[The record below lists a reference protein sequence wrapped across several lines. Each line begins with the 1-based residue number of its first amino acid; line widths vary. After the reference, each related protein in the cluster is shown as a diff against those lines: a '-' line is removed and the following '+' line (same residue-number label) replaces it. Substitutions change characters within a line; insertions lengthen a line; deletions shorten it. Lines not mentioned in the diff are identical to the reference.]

1 MTLQVGDKAPDFT
14 LPDQSGTGV
23 TLSERLREK
32 VVVLYFYPK
41 DNTRGCTAEACSFRD
56 GYESFTDAG
65 AEVIGVSSD
74 TVESHEK
81 FAGRHELPFTLLSD
95 RDRAVRKQYGATT
108 LGVVPGRIT
117 FVIDQ
122 DGTVRHAFSSMMNIG
137 GHVDDALAVVKR
149 LQGEGAAA
157 GEGSGPGAGSGEGSG
172 SGGGAG
178 SGETG
183 SGE

>member
-1 MTLQVGDKAPDFT
+1 
-14 LPDQSGTGV
+14 V
-23 TLSERLREK
+23 TLSERLARNT
-32 VVVLYFYPK
+32 VVLYFYPK

-74 TVESHEK
+74 SVASHDK

-95 RDRAVRKQYGATT
+95 ADRAVRKQYGATT

-122 DGTVRHAFSSMMNIG
+122 AGTIRHAFSSMSNIG
-137 GHVDDALAVVKR
+137 AHVDDALAVVKQ
-149 LQGEGAAA
+149 LQDGDAAPA
-157 GEGSGPGAGSGEGSG
+157 DPPASDR
-172 SGGGAG
+172 
-178 SGETG
+178 
-183 SGE
+183 

>member
-1 MTLQVGDKAPDFT
+1 MALHVGDTAPDFT
-14 LPDQSGTGV
+14 LPDQSGTPV
-23 TLSERLREK
+23 TLSERLAEK

-56 GYESFTDAG
+56 SYESFSDAG

-95 RDRAVRKQYGATT
+95 RGRTVRKQYGATS

-117 FVIDQ
+117 FVIDR
-122 DGTVRHAFSSMMNIG
+122 GGVIRHAFSSMGNIG
-137 GHVDDALAVVKR
+137 AHVDDALAVVKQ
-149 LQGEGAAA
+149 L
-157 GEGSGPGAGSGEGSG
+157 
-172 SGGGAG
+172 
-178 SGETG
+178 T
-183 SGE
+183 

>member
-1 MTLQVGDKAPDFT
+1 MTVQVGDKAPDFT
-14 LPDQSGTGV
+14 LPDQSGAPV
-23 TLSERLREK
+23 TLSERFGQK

-56 GYESFTDAG
+56 GYENFSDAG

-74 TVESHEK
+74 SVESHEK

-108 LGVVPGRIT
+108 LGVIPGRIT

-122 DGTVRHAFSSMMNIG
+122 QGTVQHAFSSMTNIG
-137 GHVDDALAVVKR
+137 GHVDDALAVVQR
-149 LQGEGAAA
+149 LQA
-157 GEGSGPGAGSGEGSG
+157 GEPQA
-172 SGGGAG
+172 
-178 SGETG
+178 
-183 SGE
+183 

>member
-56 GYESFTDAG
+56 GYESFSDAG

-81 FAGRHELPFTLLSD
+81 FAGRHELPFLCSPT
-95 RDRAVRKQYGATT
+95 ATA
-108 LGVVPGRIT
+108 RS
-117 FVIDQ
+117 
-122 DGTVRHAFSSMMNIG
+122 ASST
-137 GHVDDALAVVKR
+137 APRRSA
-149 LQGEGAAA
+149 
-157 GEGSGPGAGSGEGSG
+157 SSPAGSPSSSTRTAPSG
-172 SGGGAG
+172 TPSRR
-178 SGETG
+178 
-183 SGE
+183 